1 MALLAC
7 RKDPGLTVGEHDTPY
22 VWALPPGAP
31 VPEVPSEYPMTQ
43 ASVTLGKA
51 LFFDARLSRDG
62 TVSCASCHRP
72 AHAFS
77 DTLSLSEGVD
87 GRVGMRNAPTL
98 ANVAYHPALFRDGGV
113 PTLERQVIAP
123 LQDSVEMDHTLNGAV
138 AAVEGDMHLQQL
150 SWRAY
155 GRALDPFVITR
166 AIACYERT
174 LISGWSRYDRYLQ
187 GSTTALTDAE
197 RHGMELFN
205 SAELNCTACHNGFD
219 LSDHSYQN
227 IGQYLVYADPGRER
241 ISTDPADGG
250 KFKVPT
256 LRNVAVT
263 APYMHDGSV
272 ATLEEV
278 VDIFAEGGR
287 NVTSGPYAGDG
298 RLNPYKSPLIRPLGL
313 SAQDKAD
320 LVAFLKTLTDTR
332 FLTDPRH
339 ADPFAVP

>member
-1 MALLAC
+1 MKYVGALLLVTLLLSAC
-7 RKDPGLTVGEHDTPY
+7 RKDP
-22 VWALPPGAP
+22 ALVQPDPDHPFALVLAPGAP
-31 VPEVPSEYPMTQ
+31 MPPIPAENPLTQ
-43 ASVTLGKA
+43 ASVSLGKA
-51 LFFDARLSRDG
+51 LFFDPRLSRNG
-62 TVSCASCHRP
+62 MVSCASCHFP
-72 AHAFS
+72 THAFS
-77 DTLSLSEGVD
+77 DTVALSHGID
-87 GRVGMRNAPTL
+87 GQVGMRNAPTL

-138 AAVEGDMHLQQL
+138 AAVEGDAQLQQL

-174 LISGWSRYDRYLQ
+174 LISGWSRYDRYIQ
-187 GSTTALTDAE
+187 GDAAVLTDAE

-205 SAELNCTACHNGFD
+205 SDELNCTACHNGFD

-227 IGQYLVYADPGRER
+227 IGQYLVYTDPGRER

-263 APYMHDGSV
+263 GPYMHDGAM
-272 ATLEEV
+272 ATLAEV
-278 VDIFAEGGR
+278 IDHFASGGLDHP
-287 NVTSGPYAGDG
+287 N
-298 RLNPYKSPLIRPLGL
+298 KSPLLTSFVL
-313 SAQDKAD
+313 SAGDKAD
-320 LVAFLKTLTDTR
+320 LIAFLHALTDER
-332 FLTDPRH
+332 NIDH
-339 ADPFAVP
+339 VP